1 MITYNNAVFTLATMK
16 MLSDADRKRLN
27 LARFA
32 YPRYVNIL
40 NILAERSYNVDA
52 LAKYGLLNYLKKDLS
67 QELQRWTRQYVDDYY
82 GGFERRAQCNKP
94 VDNLLQNYAA
104 KVYFKDLSKMIVDTV
119 CTSNKLCDPEWYA
132 PVHLDKV
139 INLILRKTMIKNEG
153 NEYE

>member
-1 MITYNNAVFTLATMK
+1 MVTYNNAVFTLAIMK

-40 NILAERSYNVDA
+40 NNLAEASSGVEA
-52 LAKYGLLNYLKKDLS
+52 LARFGLLNYLKKDLS
-67 QELQRWTRQYVDDYY
+67 QELQFWTKRYADDYW
-82 GGFERRAQCNKP
+82 GGFERRAQCGKA
-94 VDNLLQNYAA
+94 VDNLLQSYTA

-119 CTSNKLCDPEWYA
+119 CTSNKLSDPEWYA

-139 INLILRKTMIKNEG
+139 INLILHKTMIKNEG

>member
-1 MITYNNAVFTLATMK
+1 MVTYNNAVFTIATMK

-40 NILAERSYNVDA
+40 NNLANKSFSVDA
-52 LAKYGLLNYLKKDLS
+52 LVKYGLLNYIKKDLS
-67 QELQRWTRQYVDDYY
+67 QELQYWTRQYVNDLYS
-82 GGFERRAQCNKP
+82 GFERRAQCDKSA
-94 VDNLLQNYAA
+94 DNLLQSYTA
-104 KVYFKDLSKMIVDTV
+104 KTYFKDLSKMIVDTV
-119 CTSNKLCDPEWYA
+119 CTSNKLSDPEWYA

-139 INLILRKTMIKNEG
+139 INLILHKTMIKNEG

>member
-1 MITYNNAVFTLATMK
+1 MITYNNAVFTIATMK

-27 LARFA
+27 LTRFA

-40 NILAERSYNVDA
+40 NNLAEASYGVEA
-52 LAKYGLLNYLKKDLS
+52 LAKYGLLNYIKKDLS
-67 QELQRWTRQYVDDYY
+67 QELQYWTKQYCDDYW
-82 GGFERRAQCNKP
+82 GGFERRAQCGEA
-94 VDNLLQNYAA
+94 VDHLLQSYAA

-119 CTSNKLCDPEWYA
+119 CTNKLSDPEWYE